1 MGLRKSV
8 FGVASGLVGLLR
20 TRLELLALEAA
31 DEKARLLKLLGMA
44 FAALLFLTLAV
55 LVFTVSIAVAFW
67 PTENRYL
74 ALGLLAG
81 LYAVLGVGLLVAV
94 RQALLY
100 GPPPFSATLEELGRD
115 ANCSSACATRMT
127 RIRAGAGRTEPW
139 PRSPSIDRAVRIE
152 LLRARAAIERE
163 SLAQGIASAGRKLEP
178 ASLLKS
184 LLPGLA
190 SSNASR
196 WALQAIGL
204 ARRYPLVSS
213 SLSAMFMRGGK
224 RFRLL
229 KVAAGAL
236 VGWQLWKTWQEA
248 SGKDP
253 DER

>member
-1 MGLRKSV
+1 
-8 FGVASGLVGLLR
+8 
-20 TRLELLALEAA
+20 
-31 DEKARLLKLLGMA
+31 
-44 FAALLFLTLAV
+44 
-55 LVFTVSIAVAFW
+55 
-67 PTENRYL
+67 
-74 ALGLLAG
+74 
-81 LYAVLGVGLLVAV
+81 
-94 RQALLY
+94 
-100 GPPPFSATLEELGRD
+100 
-115 ANCSSACATRMT
+115 MT
-127 RIRAGAGRTEPW
+127 RIRAGAGGL
-139 PRSPSIDRAVRIE
+139 SHGKAFSSIDRAVRIE

>member
-1 MGLRKSV
+1 
-8 FGVASGLVGLLR
+8 
-20 TRLELLALEAA
+20 
-31 DEKARLLKLLGMA
+31 MA
-44 FAALLFLTLAV
+44 K
-55 LVFTVSIAVAFW
+55 
-67 PTENRYL
+67 
-74 ALGLLAG
+74 
-81 LYAVLGVGLLVAV
+81 
-94 RQALLY
+94 
-100 GPPPFSATLEELGRD
+100 
-115 ANCSSACATRMT
+115 
-127 RIRAGAGRTEPW
+127 
-139 PRSPSIDRAVRIE
+139 RSPSIDRAVRIE

-163 SLAQGIASAGRKLEP
+163 SLAQSIASAGRKLEP
-178 ASLLKS
+178 ASLIKG

-248 SGKDP
+248 RDDGDKDS
-253 DER
+253 R

>member
-1 MGLRKSV
+1 
-8 FGVASGLVGLLR
+8 
-20 TRLELLALEAA
+20 
-31 DEKARLLKLLGMA
+31 MA
-44 FAALLFLTLAV
+44 K
-55 LVFTVSIAVAFW
+55 
-67 PTENRYL
+67 
-74 ALGLLAG
+74 
-81 LYAVLGVGLLVAV
+81 
-94 RQALLY
+94 
-100 GPPPFSATLEELGRD
+100 
-115 ANCSSACATRMT
+115 
-127 RIRAGAGRTEPW
+127 
-139 PRSPSIDRAVRIE
+139 RSPSIDRAVRIE

-178 ASLLKS
+178 ASLIKG

>member
-1 MGLRKSV
+1 MAKLFSLHRPRGAHR
-8 FGVASGLVGLLR
+8 
-20 TRLELLALEAA
+20 AA
-31 DEKARLLKLLGMA
+31 A
-44 FAALLFLTLAV
+44 
-55 LVFTVSIAVAFW
+55 
-67 PTENRYL
+67 
-74 ALGLLAG
+74 
-81 LYAVLGVGLLVAV
+81 
-94 RQALLY
+94 
-100 GPPPFSATLEELGRD
+100 
-115 ANCSSACATRMT
+115 
-127 RIRAGAGRTEPW
+127 
-139 PRSPSIDRAVRIE
+139 
-152 LLRARAAIERE
+152 RARAIERE

>member
-1 MGLRKSV
+1 
-8 FGVASGLVGLLR
+8 
-20 TRLELLALEAA
+20 
-31 DEKARLLKLLGMA
+31 MA
-44 FAALLFLTLAV
+44 K
-55 LVFTVSIAVAFW
+55 
-67 PTENRYL
+67 
-74 ALGLLAG
+74 
-81 LYAVLGVGLLVAV
+81 
-94 RQALLY
+94 
-100 GPPPFSATLEELGRD
+100 
-115 ANCSSACATRMT
+115 
-127 RIRAGAGRTEPW
+127 
-139 PRSPSIDRAVRIE
+139 RSPSIDRAVRIE
-152 LLRARAAIERE
+152 PLRARAAIERE
-163 SLAQGIASAGRKLEP
+163 SWPRASP
-178 ASLLKS
+178 APAASWSRPRLKS

>member
-1 MGLRKSV
+1 
-8 FGVASGLVGLLR
+8 
-20 TRLELLALEAA
+20 
-31 DEKARLLKLLGMA
+31 
-44 FAALLFLTLAV
+44 
-55 LVFTVSIAVAFW
+55 
-67 PTENRYL
+67 
-74 ALGLLAG
+74 
-81 LYAVLGVGLLVAV
+81 
-94 RQALLY
+94 
-100 GPPPFSATLEELGRD
+100 
-115 ANCSSACATRMT
+115 MT
-127 RIRAGAGRTEPW
+127 RIRAGAGGL
-139 PRSPSIDRAVRIE
+139 SHGQAFSSIDRAVRIE

>member
-1 MGLRKSV
+1 
-8 FGVASGLVGLLR
+8 
-20 TRLELLALEAA
+20 
-31 DEKARLLKLLGMA
+31 
-44 FAALLFLTLAV
+44 
-55 LVFTVSIAVAFW
+55 
-67 PTENRYL
+67 
-74 ALGLLAG
+74 
-81 LYAVLGVGLLVAV
+81 
-94 RQALLY
+94 
-100 GPPPFSATLEELGRD
+100 
-115 ANCSSACATRMT
+115 MT

-139 PRSPSIDRAVRIE
+139 LLFSLHRPRGAHRAAA
-152 LLRARAAIERE
+152 RARRHRARI
-163 SLAQGIASAGRKLEP
+163 LAQGIASAGRKLEP